1 MGPWPLLP
9 VGFVRIM
16 RLKNSWGIM
25 ISTRRFVENVYGYS
39 KQMAPKL
46 NNVSN
51 LLNVRTAALLATT
64 SKKFKNEYERRL
76 KGINER
82 KKVVTA
88 QAAQAGKLRKKEA
101 IERLFNEL
109 VLRHGNIPSQVN
121 YNVNQMINVYKYLN
135 GDRLNIIELLKIRR
149 DQQALMRKLR
159 KARERFNKKIQKEI
173 NNMVRSQGSTPN
185 YNTSGWN

>member
-1 MGPWPLLP
+1 
-9 VGFVRIM
+9 
-16 RLKNSWGIM
+16 
-25 ISTRRFVENVYGYS
+25 
-39 KQMAPKL
+39 MAPKL

>member
-1 MGPWPLLP
+1 
-9 VGFVRIM
+9 
-16 RLKNSWGIM
+16 M

-82 KKVVTA
+82 RKAMTI

>member
-82 KKVVTA
+82 RKAMTI

>member
-1 MGPWPLLP
+1 MP
-9 VGFVRIM
+9 
-16 RLKNSWGIM
+16 
-25 ISTRRFVENVYGYS
+25 
-39 KQMAPKL
+39 AKL
-46 NNVSN
+46 SNVSN
-51 LLNVRTAALLATT
+51 LLNVKTAALLATT

-82 KKVVTA
+82 RKAMTI

-121 YNVNQMINVYKYLN
+121 YNVNQMIKVYQYLN

-159 KARERFNKKIQKEI
+159 KARERFNKKIQQEI